1 VRRASG
7 RAPLPARLPERL
19 FATRVLTAAAL
30 LATFVAALL
39 LLDSAHFAVLVGVAL
54 ALAAREWGRL
64 SGLGAGFALSY
75 AAGCVLLFAAAGW
88 ALWPVDPS
96 GAPVIA
102 VFAVAAVFWLVL
114 VSLWLARGVTAR
126 ERWLLRPTG
135 LMVLLPPGLAMIAVE
150 PVALLMLF
158 GLVWIAD
165 TAAYLT
171 GRAIGRH
178 KLAPEISPGKTWEGA
193 AGALAGVLAY
203 AIICAV
209 FLPQLAER
217 VRGIAWMPYLAGATL
232 LCAVSIVGDLFES
245 ALKRQAA
252 VKDSGT
258 LLPGHGGML
267 DRIDSATA
275 VLPIGVLL
283 LHWVGLT

>member
-1 VRRASG
+1 MRQAQG
-7 RAPLPARLPERL
+7 RARPPALLPERL

-39 LLDSAHFAVLVGVAL
+39 LLDSAYFAVLVGVAL
-54 ALAAREWGRL
+54 ALAAREWARL
-64 SGLGAGFALSY
+64 TGLGAGIAMSY

-96 GAPVIA
+96 SAPVTA
-102 VFAVAAVFWLVL
+102 VFAMAAVFWVVL
-114 VSLWLARGVTAR
+114 ASFWLARGVTAR

-135 LMVLLPPGLAMIAVE
+135 LMVLLPPGLAMIAVA

-178 KLAPEISPGKTWEGA
+178 RLAPAISPGKTWEGA

-217 VRGIAWMPYLAGATL
+217 VRGATWLPYLAGATL

-245 ALKRQAA
+245 ALKRQAG
-252 VKDSGT
+252 VKDSGA

-283 LHWVGLT
+283 LHGIGLT

>member
-1 VRRASG
+1 MRRTSG
-7 RAPLPARLPERL
+7 RAPLPARLPKRL
-19 FATRVLTAAAL
+19 FSTRVLTAAAL

-54 ALAAREWGRL
+54 VLAAREWGRL
-64 SGLGAGFALSY
+64 TGLGAGFAMSY
-75 AAGCVLLFAAAGW
+75 ATGCVLLFAAAGW
-88 ALWPVDPS
+88 ALWPVDATE
-96 GAPVIA
+96 APVIA
-102 VFAVAAVFWLVL
+102 VFAVAAVFWVVV
-114 VSLWLARGVTAR
+114 VSMWLARGVTAHA
-126 ERWLLRPTG
+126 RWLLRPTG
-135 LMVLLPPGLAMIAVE
+135 LMVLLPPALAMIAVE

-258 LLPGHGGML
+258 LLPGHGGIL
-267 DRIDSATA
+267 DRIDSASA

-283 LHWVGLT
+283 LHWVGLR